1 MNIYFTIL
9 LEFLLISSSILILFR
24 LRSKIGLAPLYILLG
39 AVQYI
44 QAFTGTM
51 IKFKAPGDLTIYP
64 GSVIIFCAVL
74 FAVLLIYIK
83 EGVSSARAL
92 IIGIIISNFLLSAMF
107 GITYQQELAIG
118 SLNDVE
124 TSSVFLINYKYFI
137 LGTII
142 LLLDFILLVIIYQ
155 FLILKI
161 SKLNFFFIL
170 FISLLTILIF
180 DAVAFNLALKYDSP
194 DFWISLKGHIIG
206 KSIAALIFSII
217 LYVYLKFID
226 DEKSSSTFIANQN
239 RDIFSIIKYRK
250 RYLHLKAEKKQVE
263 KKLTSQLET
272 TLNNIS
278 DGFVSLDTNW
288 CYTYVNIKAGEFL
301 GRSPN
306 SLIGKHIWTE
316 FPEGVGLPFY
326 NAYYK
331 AVETQ
336 KTQYFQEYYKPL
348 NKWFENRI
356 YPSSNGLTIYFTDI
370 TENIKAEENNQK
382 LLSLIET
389 SDDFV
394 GLATLKGK
402 PIYLN
407 TNGRKLV
414 GLSPDEEIPSSIADF
429 FPEKYQDK
437 IENEHLPSIYENN
450 KWNGEVELKNFKT
463 SKLIPVEMS
472 GFLIRDRVTHK
483 AIALGNVATDITAR
497 KLAEKE
503 IEEIQQK
510 LESAIRIGKIGYWS
524 WDIIHDEVYW
534 SDLMFEIYDVD
545 KNTPL
550 KYNSVLDRV
559 HPDDREF
566 HNTLTK
572 QRIENKS
579 NAPFEYRI
587 KWRDNTVKYVMVQME
602 VVDDEAGNAIKF
614 QGTVIDITKL
624 KEAEEQITKSKK
636 YLDNIIN
643 NIGDPVFVKDE
654 QSNLLLVND
663 AFCAIFNLEK
673 DEIIGNTLAK
683 NVPIEEREVFF
694 KIDKQVLATGIEN
707 INEES
712 LTVNN
717 NTKRII
723 STKKTRFID
732 DNGNKFLIGTI
743 RDITDRKNAEIEI
756 EKHKNHLEELVT
768 LRTEEIEA
776 KNTELQRINKL
787 FVGRELKMKELK
799 KIIKELQLK
808 NDH

>member
-1 MNIYFTIL
+1 MNIYLTIL
-9 LEFLLISSSILILFR
+9 IEFLLISSSILILFR

-44 QAFTGTM
+44 QALSTTM
-51 IKFKAPGDLTIYP
+51 IKIVVFGKFTLYP
-64 GSVIIFCAVL
+64 GSVILFSAVL

-83 EGVSSARAL
+83 EGVISARIL
-92 IIGIIISNFLLSAMF
+92 IIGIIISNFLLTLFFEIS
-107 GITYQQELAIG
+107 YQQEIIVGQLDG
-118 SLNDVE
+118 LNKL
-124 TSSVFLINYKYFI
+124 SVFFINYKFFI
-137 LGTII
+137 IGTII
-142 LLLDFILLVIIYQ
+142 LFLDFILLVVIYQ
-155 FLILKI
+155 FLILKT
-161 SKLNFFFIL
+161 KRLPYFFTL
-170 FISLLTILIF
+170 FTSLLFVLIF
-180 DAVAFNLALKYDSP
+180 DAITFNLMLKFNSP
-194 DFWISLKGHIIG
+194 DFSTSLIGHIIG
-206 KSIAALIFSII
+206 KSIAAIIFSFI
-217 LYVYLKFID
+217 LYVYLKYID
-226 DEKSSSTFIANQN
+226 NEKSVSSFIANQD
-239 RDIFSIIKYRK
+239 RDIFSIIKYRQ
-250 RYLHLKAEKKQVE
+250 RYYNLKVEKKQVE
-263 KKLTSQLET
+263 KKLVSQLES
-272 TLNNIS
+272 TLNYIS

-301 GRSPN
+301 GRSPK

-316 FPEGVGLPFY
+316 FPDGVGLPFY
-326 NAYYK
+326 NAYHK

-356 YPSSNGLTIYFTDI
+356 YPSSDGLTIYFTDI
-370 TENIKAEENNQK
+370 SEKIKAEENNQK

-414 GLSPDEEIPSSIADF
+414 GLSPDEDMPSSIANF

-437 IENEHLPSIYENN
+437 IENEHLPNIFKNN

-463 SKLIPVEMS
+463 GNLVPVEMS
-472 GFLIRDRVTHK
+472 GFLIRDRVTK
-483 AIALGNVATDITAR
+483 KPIALGNVATDITTR

-510 LESAIRIGKIGYWS
+510 LEAAIRIGKIGYWN
-524 WDIIHDEVYW
+524 WDIIKDEVYW
-534 SDLMFEIYDVD
+534 SDLMFEIYDVH

-559 HPDDREF
+559 HPDDRDF
-566 HNTLTK
+566 HNK
-572 QRIENKS
+572 IVSERIENKS

-602 VVDDEAGNAIKF
+602 VVDDESGNAIKF
-614 QGTVIDITKL
+614 QGTVIDITTL

-654 QSNLLLVND
+654 QGNLLLIND
-663 AFCAIFNLEK
+663 AFCAIFDLEK

-683 NVPIEEREVFF
+683 NVPIEEREIFF

-756 EKHKNHLEELVT
+756 EKHKNHLEELVK

-799 KIIKELQLK
+799 KIIKDLQLK
-808 NDH
+808 NEN

>member
-1 MNIYFTIL
+1 MNIYLTIL
-9 LEFLLISSSILILFR
+9 IEFLLISSGILILFR

-44 QAFTGTM
+44 QALSTTM
-51 IKFKAPGDLTIYP
+51 IKIAIFGKFTLYP
-64 GSVIIFCAVL
+64 GSVILFSAVL

-83 EGVSSARAL
+83 EGVISARIL
-92 IIGIIISNFLLSAMF
+92 IIGIIISNFLLTLFFEIS
-107 GITYQQELAIG
+107 YQQELIVNQI
-118 SLNDVE
+118 SELNKL
-124 TSSVFLINYKYFI
+124 SVFFINYKFFI
-137 LGTII
+137 IGTLI
-142 LLLDFILLVIIYQ
+142 LFFDFILLVVIYQ
-155 FLILKI
+155 FLILKT
-161 SKLNFFFIL
+161 KQLPYFITL
-170 FISLLTILIF
+170 FASLLFVLIF
-180 DAVAFNLALKYDSP
+180 DAITFNLLLKFNSP
-194 DFWISLKGHIIG
+194 DFTNSLISHIVG
-206 KSIAALIFSII
+206 KSVSALIFSVI
-217 LYVYLKFID
+217 LYLYLKYF
-226 DEKSSSTFIANQN
+226 ELNTAQSTFVVNQK
-239 RDIFSIIKYRK
+239 RDIFSIIRYQKKYMD
-250 RYLHLKAEKKQVE
+250 LIVEKKQVE
-263 KKLTSQLET
+263 KKLVSQIES
-272 TLNNIS
+272 TLNHIS

-288 CYTYVNIKAGEFL
+288 RYTYVNEKAGEFL
-301 GRSPN
+301 GRSPK

-336 KTQYFQEYYKPL
+336 KTQYFKEYYKPL

-463 SKLIPVEMS
+463 GKLIPVEMS

-510 LESAIRIGKIGYWS
+510 LEAAIRIGKIGYWS

-663 AFCAIFNLEK
+663 AFCAMFNLEK

-683 NVPIEEREVFF
+683 NVPIEEREIFF
-694 KIDKQVLATGIEN
+694 KTDKQVLATGVEN

-712 LTVNN
+712 LTINN
-717 NTKRII
+717 IKRII

-756 EKHKNHLEELVT
+756 EKHKNHLEELVK